1 MLMSYFT
8 LTLAPADKKL
18 SEKQDCWAWNL
29 QHYSWPLCQVFW
41 FLFFLNEVVNLIYFF
56 RFFFFLFLLNHFYCY
71 SITVVPIPPPLPSSA
86 HPTPH
91 SHRQFPHCCPCLW
104 VIHTCSLYSPQVANT
119 RPMGQIQPSTLFYPA
134 KHLVLSSPA
143 PCFYLVAAPSSH

>member
-1 MLMSYFT
+1 MS
-8 LTLAPADKKL
+8 LESSALLLASVPG
-18 SEKQDCWAWNL
+18 
-29 QHYSWPLCQVFW
+29 
-41 FLFFLNEVVNLIYFF
+41 LFFFFNEVVNLIYFF

-104 VIHTCSLYSPQVANT
+104 VIHTCSLSSPQVANT

-134 KHLVLSSPA
+134 KHLVSTWWQHRALTKLLRSSYIYTVLKLHSA
-143 PCFYLVAAPSSH
+143 I

>member
-1 MLMSYFT
+1 MSYFT

-91 SHRQFPHCCPCLW
+91 SHRQSPHCRPCPW
-104 VIHTCSLYSPQVANT
+104 VIHTCSLTSPFSFC
-119 RPMGQIQPSTLFYPA
+119 PPLSPSPLPSGHFQS
-134 KHLVLSSPA
+134 V
-143 PCFYLVAAPSSH
+143 PCFHACGSILFIHFVH